1 MLRLKLLGVPSLERD
16 GELLGGRAAQRHRI
30 ALLALLALAPGRRLG
45 RDTLIATLWPESDAE
60 RGRNLLKVATYVL
73 RSSLGADALVS
84 AGDELRLDPELVV
97 VDVADFEAALE
108 RGEHARAAALHER
121 PFLDGFFLPEA
132 PEFAH
137 WVDGER
143 ARLAAGHRRA
153 LEALATEAE
162 AAGDHEAAVDWWR
175 RRAVADPYDSRVA
188 LRLMAALD
196 ASGNRAGALQHAAVH
211 GRLLQAEFGVASAPE
226 VEAEAERLRRAPAP
240 ASPRRPMVE
249 RVAATAAAPVD
260 EPVDEPVAG
269 PVVEPAVGSTV
280 DPAAEPPATEPVPL
294 AGPTAVAAAM
304 ASTIA
309 PRTPEAAPPAEA
321 QPRPSRWRLRPA
333 ALVAL
338 LVVLALGA
346 FLLLRPRATAPEGS
360 IVVLPF
366 VNLSADPAQEYFSD
380 GLTEEVIAR
389 LAAVPGLTVIS
400 RTSAMRYKGTTRS
413 LPAIADELGVDH
425 VLEGSVRRQDGRARI
440 TAQLVDARTDEHLWA
455 ESYEHE
461 LGDVFRVQEQIA
473 HEVARALALTIGDR
487 TRRLL
492 ARRGTADSAA
502 LEHYRRARFEWNTR
516 TREGHEQAIAHLE
529 EAIARDSGYAD
540 AYAALA
546 DVYLT
551 GFQIGLLDLT
561 EEETYSRITWAA
573 ERALALDDES
583 ADAHTAFAIAL
594 WWQRNWPGAEREL
607 RRALDLNP
615 GHATARSW
623 YSLLLRGMG
632 RGEDAIRESGRAAE
646 LDPFGLV
653 VAYNHAWQ
661 CYLARDY
668 DRAREQFRRT
678 LDIGPY
684 PSAWRGL
691 GFALAQLGMPDSAV
705 AAVRQAIALAPHRTD
720 FLADLALVEALA
732 GRPAEARAALA
743 RAWAA
748 PLEPFN
754 VARAHAALGEA
765 DSAFA
770 WLERS
775 NWRWPHRAT
784 RDDPVLDPLRAD
796 PRFARLSERIERE
809 MGLR

>member
-84 AGDELRLDPELVV
+84 AGDELRLDPELVA
-97 VDVADFEAALE
+97 VDVAEFEAALE
-108 RGEHARAAALHER
+108 AGEYARATALHER

-153 LEALATEAE
+153 LEALAAGAE
-162 AAGDHEAAVDWWR
+162 AAGDHGAAVDWWR

-196 ASGNRAGALQHAAVH
+196 AAGNRAGALQHAAVH
-211 GRLLQAEFGVASAPE
+211 QQLLQAEFGVASAPE
-226 VEAEAERLRRAPAP
+226 VEAEAERLRRAPAATPAPARPTPPVVGPAAAPAVEPVGEPPAEPPAIP
-240 ASPRRPMVE
+240 ASPRH
-249 RVAATAAAPVD
+249 
-260 EPVDEPVAG
+260 EPDA
-269 PVVEPAVGSTV
+269 
-280 DPAAEPPATEPVPL
+280 PAT
-294 AGPTAVAAAM
+294 PTAVAAAM
-304 ASTIA
+304 ASTMTVGPA
-309 PRTPEAAPPAEA
+309 AATTAGAPP
-321 QPRPSRWRLRPA
+321 QPRRRRGRLA
-333 ALVAL
+333 ALALL
-338 LVVLALGA
+338 LVVAALGA
-346 FLLLRPRATAPEGS
+346 FLYFRPRPAEPEGS

-400 RTSAMRYKGTTRS
+400 RTSAMRYKGTTTP
-413 LPAIADELGVDH
+413 LPAIADELGVHH
-425 VLEGSVRRQDGRARI
+425 VLEGSVRRQDGRVRI

-461 LGDVFRVQEQIA
+461 LGDEFRVQERIA

-516 TREGHEQAIAHLE
+516 TREGHEQAIAHLDA
-529 EAIARDSGYAD
+529 AIERDSGYAD

-551 GFQIGLLDLT
+551 GFQIGLLDIS
-561 EEETYSRITWAA
+561 EEEAYSRITWAA

-583 ADAHTAFAIAL
+583 ADAHTAFAVAL

-607 RRALDLNP
+607 HRALDLNP

-632 RGEDAIRESGRAAE
+632 RGEEAIRESARAAE

-661 CYLARDY
+661 HYLERDY
-668 DRAREQFRRT
+668 GRAVAQFRRT

-691 GFALAQLGMPDSAV
+691 GFALAQQGQPDSAV

-743 RAWAA
+743 RAKAG
-748 PLEPFN
+748 PMEPFN

-796 PRFARLSERIERE
+796 PRFGRLSARIERE
-809 MGLR
+809 VGLR

>member
-1 MLRLKLLGVPSLERD
+1 MLRLKLLGVPSIERD

-73 RSSLGADALVS
+73 RSALGADAVVS
-84 AGDELRLDPELVV
+84 AGDELRLDPELVA
-97 VDVADFEAALE
+97 VDVAEFEAALE
-108 RGEHARAAALHER
+108 RGELARAAALHAR
-121 PFLDGFFLPEA
+121 PFLDGFFLLDA

-153 LEALATEAE
+153 LEALATGAE

-196 ASGNRAGALQHAAVH
+196 AAGNRAGALQHAAVH

-226 VEAEAERLRRAPAP
+226 VEAAAERLRRAPAP
-240 ASPRRPMVE
+240 ASPKPP
-249 RVAATAAAPVD
+249 A
-260 EPVDEPVAG
+260 AG
-269 PVVEPAVGSTV
+269 PMAERVVEPAV
-280 DPAAEPPATEPVPL
+280 EPPAPTTDRTVP
-294 AGPTAVAAAM
+294 AAPTALASAM

-309 PRTPEAAPPAEA
+309 LGPATTADAPP
-321 QPRPSRWRLRPA
+321 PRPARRRLHPA
-333 ALVAL
+333 ALVTL

-346 FLLLRPRATAPEGS
+346 FLLLRPRAAGPEGS

-400 RTSAMRYKGTTRS
+400 RTSAMRYKGTTKP

-425 VLEGSVRRQDGRARI
+425 VLEGSVRRQDGRVRI
-440 TAQLVDARTDEHLWA
+440 TAQLVDARTDEHRWA

-461 LGDVFRVQEQIA
+461 LGDVFRVQERIA
-473 HEVARALALTIGDR
+473 HEVARALALAIGDR

-516 TREGHEQAIAHLE
+516 TREGHEQAIAHLHA
-529 EAIARDSGYAD
+529 AIARDSGYAD

-551 GFQIGLLDLT
+551 GFQLDLLDAS
-561 EEETYSRITWAA
+561 EEEAYSRLTWAA

-583 ADAHTAFAIAL
+583 ADAHTAFAVAL

-632 RGEDAIRESGRAAE
+632 RGDEALRESARAAE
-646 LDPFGLV
+646 LDPYAV
-653 VAYNHAWQ
+653 VVVYNHAWQ
-661 CYLARDY
+661 RYLARDFAGAA
-668 DRAREQFRRT
+668 DRFRAA
-678 LDIGPY
+678 LAIVPY

-691 GFALAQLGMPDSAV
+691 GLALARQGMPDSAV
-705 AAVRQAIALAPHRTD
+705 AAVRRAIALAPHRTD
-720 FLADLALVEALA
+720 FVADLALVEALA

-743 RAWAA
+743 RAKAG

-770 WLERS
+770 WFDRS

-784 RDDPVLDPLRAD
+784 RDDPVLDPLRED
-796 PRFARLSERIERE
+796 PRFARLSARIERE